1 MRKLKGILLGW
12 LYWMSA
18 RVHPRYGMYLLNRSS
33 PFGKPVLDYLE
44 FHLADHCNLNCAGC
58 LHYAPFADKRFA
70 DVEMVRRDFVRLK
83 ELFSNIRHIRIMGGE
98 PLLHPDVG
106 VVAKIV
112 REAFPRSKVR
122 VVTNGVLLNDDAD
135 GKTSRLLSIL
145 KENDV
150 GIDWTKYPPG
160 AHREDEIKTLCA
172 DARVNLRITENNSFM
187 ARVRP
192 NGGEGILRAF
202 RWCRERMY
210 CPILDDG
217 RIFTCAPARYA
228 GYYNKVAGAK
238 IPVEKGMDI
247 HKATAKEILYY
258 LMCPTFACAYCD
270 AGARYF
276 PWKGNAKPEDWVR

>member
-1 MRKLKGILLGW
+1 MRKLKGMLLGW

-18 RVHPRYGMYLLNRSS
+18 RIHPRYGLYLLNRSL

-58 LHYAPFADKRFA
+58 LHYAPFADKRLA
-70 DVEMVRRDFVRLK
+70 DVETVRRDFARLR
-83 ELFSNIRHIRIMGGE
+83 ELFANIRHIRIMGGE
-98 PLLHPDVG
+98 PLLHPDIG
-106 VVAKIV
+106 EVVKIV
-112 REAFPRSKVR
+112 RAAFPRSKVR
-122 VVTNGVLLNDDAD
+122 IVTNGVLLNDDAG
-135 GKTSRLLSIL
+135 GKTRRLLSIL

-150 GIDWTKYPPG
+150 GIDWTKYPPV
-160 AHREDEIKTLCA
+160 AHREDEIKALCLNSE
-172 DARVNLRITENNSFM
+172 VNLRITENNSFM

-192 NGGEGILRAF
+192 NGGEGIRRAF

-228 GYYNKVAGAK
+228 GYYNKVSGAN

-258 LMCPTFACAYCD
+258 LMCPTFACVYCD

-276 PWKGNAKPEDWVR
+276 PWKGDAKPEDWMR

>member
-1 MRKLKGILLGW
+1 M
-12 LYWMSA
+12 
-18 RVHPRYGMYLLNRSS
+18 
-33 PFGKPVLDYLE
+33 
-44 FHLADHCNLNCAGC
+44 
-58 LHYAPFADKRFA
+58 
-70 DVEMVRRDFVRLK
+70 
-83 ELFSNIRHIRIMGGE
+83 
-98 PLLHPDVG
+98 LHPNVG
-106 VVAKIV
+106 EVVKIV
-112 REAFPRSKVR
+112 RAAFPISKVR
-122 VVTNGVLLNDDAD
+122 VVTNGVLLDDDAE
-135 GKTSRLLSIL
+135 GKTRCLLSIL

-150 GIDWTKYPPG
+150 GVDWTKYPPV

-238 IPVEKGMDI
+238 IPIEKGMDI
-247 HKATAKEILYY
+247 HKATAKELLYY

>member
-1 MRKLKGILLGW
+1 MRKLKCILLGW

-18 RVHPRYGMYLLNRSS
+18 RCHPRYGMYLLNRSL

-70 DVEMVRRDFVRLK
+70 DVETVRRDFARLK

-106 VVAKIV
+106 EVVKIV
-112 REAFPRSKVR
+112 HASFPRSKVR
-122 VVTNGVLLNDDAD
+122 VVTNGVLLNDDAE
-135 GKTSRLLSIL
+135 GKTRCLLSIL

-150 GIDWTKYPPG
+150 GVDWTKYPPI

-217 RIFTCAPARYA
+217 RIFTCAPACYA

-238 IPVEKGMDI
+238 IPVEKGVDI
-247 HKATAKEILYY
+247 HKATAKELLYY